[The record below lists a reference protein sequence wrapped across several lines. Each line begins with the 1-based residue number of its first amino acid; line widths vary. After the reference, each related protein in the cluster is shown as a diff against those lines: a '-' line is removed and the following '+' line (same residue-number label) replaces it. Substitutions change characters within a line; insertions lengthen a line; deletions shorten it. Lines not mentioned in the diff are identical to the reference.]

1 MSTIP
6 SSGTV
11 SLLRAHCVS
20 YVIGNVSLVDAVSLT
35 LHPGEVLVL
44 LGPNGAGKSTL
55 LGLLA
60 GDLTPSSGQ
69 VLLDETLLAQ
79 ISVQVQ
85 ALRRAVLRQHSGMAF
100 AFRAYDVALMGR
112 YPHMQRRGETHD
124 DHVATRTALERT
136 EAVALAERHFPSLSG
151 GEQTRVL
158 LAKTLAQAAPVLLL
172 DEPTAALD
180 LRYQHATL
188 RLARQVAAAGG
199 AALVILHDLNLA
211 ATYADRIGL
220 LHQGRLLALGTP
232 WQVLQ
237 AERLTEVYQVPVY
250 VQRHPVLDVPLVL
263 ALPPD
268 AALGLSRGGFPWA

>member
-1 MSTIP
+1 
-6 SSGTV
+6 V
-11 SLLRAHCVS
+11 E
-20 YVIGNVSLVDAVSLT
+20 GNVPSAMLVAQQLAVAINGRILVNSVSLT
-35 LHPGEVLVL
+35 LQPGEVLALV
-44 LGPNGAGKSTL
+44 GPNGAGKTTL
-55 LGLLA
+55 LRLLA
-60 GDLTPSSGQ
+60 GDLTPTSGT
-69 VLLDETLLAQ
+69 VLLNGVPLEHLGARA
-79 ISVQVQ
+79 Q
-85 ALRRAVLRQHSGMAF
+85 ALHRAVLRQHTGLAF

-112 YPHMQRRGETHD
+112 YPHMQRRGETHA
-124 DHVATRTALERT
+124 DHAATHAALERT
-136 EAVALAERHFPSLSG
+136 ESSALSERHFPSLSG

-237 AERLTEVYQVPVY
+237 AERLTEVYQVPVH

-268 AALGLSRGGFPWA
+268 TALELSIGGFPWA